1 MLCVSDT
8 NGGAART
15 AYRIHK
21 SVNGNEIDS
30 KMLVMY
36 KGTSD
41 TDVLCV
47 NDFYNKSFLSDVSRF
62 IKRKIGNKLQK
73 ARWNK
78 YPEKEKLFMSDLR
91 AAPINGALQKV
102 EFDVLHLHYV
112 NLDFLDL
119 RELLGINKPIVWTLH
134 DCWPFSGI
142 CHYFYS
148 CDKYKT
154 ECGDCPLLHSGT
166 KKDLSNTIWKKKKA
180 IYSKLDLHIVSPSK
194 WLADES
200 RKSSLMGSFP
210 VHTIPNPIDTDIY
223 SPGSQF
229 EARMLLNL
237 NVSKTYI
244 LFCAINAVEDKNKG
258 YAHLLDALLRLK
270 TITDISQF
278 ELLIVGSN
286 KPQHELCGCMPVQYL
301 GIIESEPLMVSIY
314 RAANVTVSP
323 SFSENFSNTI
333 LESHACGTPVIAF
346 NIGGNADII
355 EHKKTGY
362 LAQAFSPDDFADGI
376 SWCVAENL
384 TGVVS
389 QNARKKVIDSFG
401 NEVTSM
407 QYSQLYKSLLLKA

>member
-62 IKRKIGNKLQK
+62 IKRKIGNKLQN

-78 YPEKEKLFMSDLR
+78 YPDKENLFMSDLR
-91 AAPINGALQKV
+91 AEPLNGALQKV
-102 EFDVLHLHYV
+102 KFDVLHLHYV
-112 NLDFLDL
+112 NLEFLDL

-148 CDKYKT
+148 CDKYKS
-154 ECGDCPLLHSGT
+154 ECGDCPLLHSGR

-194 WLADES
+194 WLAEEC

-210 VHTIPNPIDTDIY
+210 VQAIPNPIDTDLY
-223 SPGSQF
+223 SPGDQF
-229 EARMLLNL
+229 EARKLLSL
-237 NVSKTYI
+237 NVSKIYI
-244 LFCAINAVEDKNKG
+244 LFSAINAVEDKNKG
-258 YAHLLDALLRLK
+258 YSHLLDALSRLK
-270 TITDISQF
+270 TRTDISQF

-286 KPQHELCGCMPVQYL
+286 KPEHELCGCIPVHYL
-301 GIIESEPLMVSIY
+301 GIIESEPLMVSMY
-314 RAANVTVSP
+314 RAVNVTVSP

-355 EHKKTGY
+355 EHKETGY

-376 SWCVAENL
+376 SWCLKNNSDRTLSGNARHKILNHFSFDQVAE
-384 TGVVS
+384 
-389 QNARKKVIDSFG
+389 
-401 NEVTSM
+401 
-407 QYSQLYKSLLLKA
+407 QYKGLYRSLLQSK